1 MSEWMVV
8 FLGVIAVAQ
17 VVQGVALVI
26 AATSVKAS
34 GERLSRLCQQFET
47 EVRPALDDLRKG
59 AANLRAI
66 SDSGRAQ
73 AERIEALI
81 STTLESIETTVES
94 ARVLIMKPLGS
105 LSELAAFW
113 GGLRQGVETYR
124 NEASRNPPHPVPAR
138 RSEDSDEH
146 MFIG

>member
-1 MSEWMVV
+1 MSDWVV
-8 FLGVIAVAQ
+8 LFLGVMAAAQAVQ
-17 VVQGVALVI
+17 CVALVI
-26 AATSVKAS
+26 AATSVRAS
-34 GERLSRLCQQFET
+34 GERLSQLCHRFET

-59 AANLRAI
+59 AANLRAM
-66 SDSGRAQ
+66 SDSGRTQ

-81 STTLESIETTVES
+81 STTLDSVETTVES

-105 LSELAAFW
+105 LSDLAAFW
-113 GGLRQGVETYR
+113 GGLREGVETYR
-124 NEASRNPPHPVPAR
+124 SQAPRNPSPPVPAR